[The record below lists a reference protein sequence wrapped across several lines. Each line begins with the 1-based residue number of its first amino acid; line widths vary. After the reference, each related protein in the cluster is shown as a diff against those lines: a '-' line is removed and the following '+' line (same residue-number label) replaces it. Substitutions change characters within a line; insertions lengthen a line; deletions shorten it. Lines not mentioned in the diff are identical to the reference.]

1 MSSTAPHSGVSVDL
15 PGLIALQSRAHGFT
29 FLPRQPVQSLLA
41 GQHASRLRG
50 RGLNF
55 EELRRYLPGDDP
67 RTIDWKVTAR
77 TRKIH
82 SRVFT
87 EERERPVLLV
97 VDQRMSMF
105 FGSRSKLKSVVAA
118 EAAAVAAWRTLA
130 VKDRVGAVV
139 FGDTEQSV
147 IRPHRSRATVV
158 EILKTL
164 VIRNQSLHADAP
176 PSEPGRLNAALRQT
190 RDLATHDFLV
200 VLITDAHG
208 ADEETRRLAT
218 EISQHNDVLVAFV
231 FDPLEADFTAPSRA
245 IVSDG
250 RVQLEVSSRMTDLR
264 QQFQEDFQ
272 SRLAQAKRFLLTR
285 QVPLLM
291 LDTEQDIVTQVSRQ
305 LGGRPGRRR
314 S

>member
-1 MSSTAPHSGVSVDL
+1 MNHSVSR
-15 PGLIALQSRAHGFT
+15 PGISVSLSDLIAFRCHARGFS
-29 FLPRQPVQSLLA
+29 FLPRQPVRSLLA

-77 TRKIH
+77 TRQMH

-97 VDQRMSMF
+97 VDQRMSLF
-105 FGSRSKLKSVVAA
+105 FGSRSKLKSVAAA
-118 EAAAVAAWRTLA
+118 EIAAAAAWRTFA

-139 FGDTEQSV
+139 FGDADQSV
-147 IRPHRSRATVV
+147 IRPQRSQATVMT
-158 EILKTL
+158 ILKTL
-164 VIRNQSLHADAP
+164 ADRNQALRADAP
-176 PSEPGRLNAALRQT
+176 PSNPERLNFALRQA

-208 ADEETRRLAT
+208 ADAETQQLAT
-218 EISQHNDVLVAFV
+218 EISQHNDVLVIFV
-231 FDPLEADFTAPSRA
+231 YDPLEADFKAHERA
-245 IVSDG
+245 VVSDG
-250 RVQLEVSSRMTDLR
+250 RSQLEVSSHLSSIRTDF
-264 QQFQEDFQ
+264 QQDFQ
-272 SRLAQAKRFLLTR
+272 SRLAQTKQFLLTR
-285 QVPLLM
+285 KVPLLM
-291 LDTEQDIVTQVSRQ
+291 LDTQQEVITQVSRQ
-305 LGGRPGRRR
+305 LGGRPRRP